1 MQPTSRKGANM
12 NDRGRCRRILHELL
26 GRRRDK
32 ERRVRFT
39 MACMACVAML
49 SACAAVMVVSPAS
62 AHSSSVA
69 ACSAM
74 MRWPVEQARMV
85 GAFDAPDKPWLP
97 GHRGVDLAVVEGAA
111 VVAPADGV
119 VAFAGKVAG
128 KDVVT
133 IRHGDAQGALTSTF
147 EPAVAEKAVERKTG
161 ARGLRAI
168 IERLLLD
175 TMFELPSMEDVA
187 EIVVDEKV
195 VAGET
200 KPLRI
205 YRKKSKEAS
214 A

>member
-1 MQPTSRKGANM
+1 M
-12 NDRGRCRRILHELL
+12 NDRGRRRRILHELL

-49 SACAAVMVVSPAS
+49 SVCAAVMVVSPAS

-97 GHRGVDLAVVEGAA
+97 GHRGVDLAAVEGAA

-147 EPAVAEKAVERKTG
+147 EPAVAEKAVGTRVGKGERFAHAEGESDHCDGECLHWGLKTG
-161 ARGLRAI
+161 ERDYADPAGKVRPVRIGLKTPR
-168 IERLLLD
+168 
-175 TMFELPSMEDVA
+175 
-187 EIVVDEKV
+187 
-195 VAGET
+195 
-200 KPLRI
+200 
-205 YRKKSKEAS
+205 
-214 A
+214 